1 MGAGTGITIT
11 LVRRPCRVYSGTEP
25 DPRTETHMN
34 RLLLAAAVAILPLAI
49 VHPLN
54 AQQPAAVVEGKVSA
68 RPAPA
73 FRVPDRYNT
82 GASARTPAALPT
94 VVYIRGAVPGR
105 PPRRSART
113 AEMIQRDTAFMPA
126 ALIVPVGSSVAF
138 QNRDDFFHNVF
149 SYSRAKRFDLGRY
162 PSPESKTVVFDEAGV
177 VDVYCEIHK
186 FMRAAILVVENP
198 FHAVVDADGGFCIAD
213 VPPGRYTLV
222 ALHPDRGQKS
232 MTIDVPA
239 SGTVR
244 AAFAF

>member
-1 MGAGTGITIT
+1 
-11 LVRRPCRVYSGTEP
+11 
-25 DPRTETHMN
+25 MN
-34 RLLLAAAVAILPLAI
+34 RLLLAAAVLLLPLAI
-49 VHPLN
+49 VHPLH
-54 AQQPAAVVEGKVSA
+54 AQQSAVIDGRVSA

-82 GASARTPAALPT
+82 GAGAHTPAT
-94 VVYIRGAVPGR
+94 VPILVYIRGAVAGR
-105 PPRRSART
+105 PPRASTRT
-113 AEMIQRDTAFMPA
+113 AEMIQRDTAFVPA
-126 ALIVPVGSSVAF
+126 ALIVPLGSSVSF

-162 PSPESKTVVFDEAGV
+162 PSPEAKTVLFDEAGV

-198 FHAVVDADGGFCIAD
+198 FHAIVDDDGRFRIPD

-222 ALHPDRGQKS
+222 ALHPDRGQKT

-239 SGTVR
+239 TGTVR
-244 AAFAF
+244 AAFTF